1 MGSSIKKTFRAPAA
15 AAEPSIALLS
25 TDVAPEGTQTTITGL
40 KKLLLL
46 CAFLIKCLIISS
58 ATSKS
63 AITPSLIG
71 LIAAIFPGVLPSIV
85 FAS

>member
-1 MGSSIKKTFRAPAA
+1 MP

-40 KKLLLL
+40 KKLLVVS
-46 CAFLIKCLIISS
+46 FSNKVFYHFFSNI
-58 ATSKS
+58 KS

-71 LIAAIFPGVLPSIV
+71 LIARIFPGVLPNIV
-85 FAS
+85 LAS